1 MADQTEPL
9 IRLESIGK
17 CYRIFRNPQDR
28 FKQALLNRFHGIAR
42 RQALRPLYREHWALR
57 NVDFEMHSGEAV
69 GIIGRNG
76 AGKSTLLQIIAG
88 TLAPTEGQVYTSG
101 RITALL
107 ELGSGFNPEFVGREN
122 VLLNAQILGLSREEA
137 LARFDDIA
145 SFADIGDFIDQ
156 PVKTYSSGM
165 MMRLAF
171 AVQTAFDP
179 RILIVDEALSVGD
192 MFFQA
197 KCMARINKLVDS
209 GVALLF
215 VSHDVSVIRQICRRA
230 VLLENGRV
238 KAVGSARLVTDEYV
252 KLQLEDRNQSAKEK
266 LELEKLRL
274 SRESVAAS
282 SPVLSSEVGYGTDN
296 YPQSEALLPDE
307 IQFGRD
313 AFRIKAQYNR
323 MGNGNAEIINV
334 QMLRDNTHSTE
345 FEFDELVL
353 IRIAIQ
359 CHRALSNLNM
369 GLQIRTLQGV
379 AVLFFDTRIQKEM
392 SRHYRAGKVYIF
404 DWKIRLPL
412 LHGNYVVT
420 CGLAHPPQMPGHD
433 WEFVDVIPHAY
444 EFRVAPRKEG
454 MIDGFVTLPAE
465 LSIIT
470 DCIQ

>member
-313 AFRIKAQYNR
+313 AFRERAKYNR

-334 QMLRDNTHSTE
+334 QMLKDNTHSTD
-345 FEFDELVL
+345 FEFDDLVL
-353 IRIAIQ
+353 VRITMQ
-359 CHRALSNLNM
+359 CYNDLRNLD
-369 GLQIRTLQGV
+369 LAVKIRTIQGTDV
-379 AVLFFDTRIQKEM
+379 VFFDTRLQNEI
-392 SRHYRAGKVYIF
+392 SRQYVAGHFYLF
-404 DWKIRLPL
+404 DW
-412 LHGNYVVT
+412 
-420 CGLAHPPQMPGHD
+420 
-433 WEFVDVIPHAY
+433 
-444 EFRVAPRKEG
+444 
-454 MIDGFVTLPAE
+454 
-465 LSIIT
+465 SISCRCCMAIMFS
-470 DCIQ
+470 DAV